1 MNLFEK
7 LSAKAGP
14 LRLRFLVIGGHA
26 VNFHG
31 FQRGTEDADILI
43 CRTDTETW
51 RELIPG
57 MGFRLV
63 HEQETFLQFGS
74 IDAAEWDLDL
84 MIVPAETFERLFS
97 AAEADGPPD
106 RPVRYV
112 SFENLIALKAHALKH
127 GQGLRSLKDLTDVA
141 TLLKLRNV
149 SPEAEWLK
157 AIFQRNGTPEMHE
170 RIRKLVTE

>member
-1 MNLFEK
+1 MNLFEE
-7 LSAKAGP
+7 LSDKAGP

-43 CRTDTETW
+43 SRSDVNAW

-63 HEQETFLQFGS
+63 HEQETFLQFRPH
-74 IDAAEWDLDL
+74 DAAEWDLDL
-84 MIVPAETFERLFS
+84 MIVPAETFERLFA
-97 AAEADGPPD
+97 AAETDGPDD
-106 RPVRYV
+106 RSVRYV
-112 SFENLIALKAHALKH
+112 SFEHLIALKAHALKH
-127 GQGLRSLKDLTDVA
+127 GEGLRSLKDLTDVA

-149 SPEAEWLK
+149 SPEAEWLR
-157 AIFQRNGTPEMHE
+157 AVFQRNGTPEMHE

>member
-7 LSAKAGP
+7 LAANAAL

-43 CRTDTETW
+43 CRSDADAW
-51 RELIPG
+51 RKLIPE

-74 IDAAEWDLDL
+74 LDSAEWDLDL
-84 MIVPAETFERLFS
+84 MIVPAETFERLFA
-97 AAEADGPPD
+97 AAEPAGLALPD
-106 RPVRYV
+106 WSGQVAHV
-112 SFENLIALKAHALKH
+112 SRVPRAQWMAYCQANLPRLRRQPGFAARRRENGI
-127 GQGLRSLKDLTDVA
+127 R
-141 TLLKLRNV
+141 
-149 SPEAEWLK
+149 AEFRL
-157 AIFQRNGTPEMHE
+157 
-170 RIRKLVTE
+170 

>member
-7 LSAKAGP
+7 LAANADL

-43 CRTDTETW
+43 CRSDADIW
-51 RELIPG
+51 RKLIPK
-57 MGFRLV
+57 MSFRLV
-63 HEQETFLQFGS
+63 HEQETFLQFES
-74 IDAAEWDLDL
+74 LDAAEWDLDL
-84 MIVPAETFERLFS
+84 MIVPAETFERLFA

-106 RPVRYV
+106 RTVRYV

-149 SPEAEWLK
+149 SPEAEWVR
-157 AIFQRNGTPEMHE
+157 AVFQRNGTPEMHE
-170 RIRKLVTE
+170 RIRKLVAE